1 MQDNPYKILKKTILT
16 EKSHMIAEQDN
27 KYTFDVNVKATKPQI
42 KQAVEVAFPGIKVEK
57 VNTMPVRGK
66 RKRVRY
72 HFGFTRQWKKAIVT
86 LREQDRLDI
95 I

>member
-1 MQDNPYKILKKTILT
+1 MLDNPYRILKKTIMT
-16 EKSHMIAEQDN
+16 EKSHAIAEKDN
-27 KYTFDVNVKATKPQI
+27 KYTFDVNVRATKPQI
-42 KQAVEVAFPGIKVEK
+42 KEAVETAFSGIKVEK

-72 HFGFTRQWKKAIVT
+72 HYGFTRQWKKAIVT